1 MESSLKNQA
10 DLRIGDIAALM
21 RHARKSASY
30 KPALLKA
37 LVRCCRQSDDLR
49 IPLDAIGREFTK
61 LYWNQTVVYHLR
73 QAASLSKES
82 MAVKLTRRTAQT
94 YKAHDLAELPA
105 RGRAKIDRQMSKLL
119 TVNVLSAFH
128 ASRPPGMPLLYRWEP
143 GQDHVVITPTAH
155 SFLKAQ
161 AAALELIANFYWAEF
176 LEGCNRLAP
185 RIVQKVSR
193 DGASRKSLQKYLNI
207 LRAESNVQCFYC
219 VAPLGDNL
227 ATAVDHVIPW
237 SFLLEDDLWD
247 LVLACTRCNSAK
259 SDWLPD
265 RAFIEKLLFRNREL
279 SRAGISLAIGEPEI
293 ERLYEAAISVEWPR
307 SWSP

>member
-1 MESSLKNQA
+1 VGNSLKNRA

-37 LVRCCRQSDDLR
+37 LVRCCRHSDDLR

-82 MAVKLTRRTAQT
+82 TAVKLIRKTAQK
-94 YKAHDLAELPA
+94 YKTRDLSRLPA
-105 RGRAKIDRQMSKLL
+105 VGRTKIDRQMSKLL
-119 TVNVLSAFH
+119 TINVLSAFH
-128 ASRPPGMPLLYRWEP
+128 SSRPPGMPPLYRWEP
-143 GQDHVVITPTAH
+143 GQDDVSVTPQNH

-193 DGASRKSLQKYLNI
+193 EGASRRSLQKYLRI
-207 LRAESNVQCFYC
+207 LREESKLQCFYC
-219 VAPLGDNL
+219 EAPVGENF
-227 ATAVDHVIPW
+227 AVTVDHVIPW

-247 LVLACTRCNSAK
+247 LVLACNRCNSAK

-265 RAFIEKLLFRNREL
+265 HVFIEKLLLRNRSL
-279 SRAGISLAIGEPEI
+279 SRDGISLAIGEPEI

>member
-1 MESSLKNQA
+1 MEIPLRNQTE
-10 DLRIGDIAALM
+10 LRIGDIAALM

-30 KPALLKA
+30 KPALLKT

-82 MAVKLTRRTAQT
+82 MAVKLIRRIAQT
-94 YKAHDLAELPA
+94 YKTRDLAELPA
-105 RGRAKIDRQMSKLL
+105 AGRAKIDHQMSKLL

-128 ASRPPGMPLLYRWEP
+128 ASRPSGMPLLYRWEP
-143 GQDHVVITPTAH
+143 GQDHVVITPEAH

-161 AAALELIANFYWAEF
+161 AAALELVANFYWAEF

-193 DGASRKSLQKYLNI
+193 DAASRKSLRKYLKI
-207 LRAESNVQCFYC
+207 LREESSLQCFYC
-219 VAPLGDNL
+219 ESPLGENL
-227 ATAVDHVIPW
+227 AIAVDHVIPW

-247 LVLACTRCNSAK
+247 LVLACNRCTSAK
-259 SDWLPD
+259 SNWLPD
-265 RAFIEKLLFRNREL
+265 HPFIEKLLSRNREL
-279 SRAGISLAIGEPEI
+279 SRTGISLAIGEPEI
-293 ERLYEAAISVEWPR
+293 QRLYEAAISVEWPR

>member
-1 MESSLKNQA
+1 MESSLKDQA
-10 DLRIGDIAALM
+10 DLRVGDIAALM
-21 RHARKSASY
+21 RHARKSATY

-37 LVRCCRQSDDLR
+37 LVRCCRQLDDLR

-82 MAVKLTRRTAQT
+82 TAVKLIRRTAQA
-94 YKAHDLAELPA
+94 YKAHDLAELPVA
-105 RGRAKIDRQMSKLL
+105 GRAKIDRRMSKLL

-128 ASRPPGMPLLYRWEP
+128 ASRPPGMPVLYRWEP
-143 GQDHVVITPTAH
+143 GQGHVGITPKAH
-155 SFLKAQ
+155 AFLKTQ

-193 DGASRKSLQKYLNI
+193 DGASRKSLQKYLKI
-207 LRAESNVQCFYC
+207 LREESNAQCFYC
-219 VAPLGDNL
+219 KAPLGEQR
-227 ATAVDHVIPW
+227 APTVDHVIPW

-265 RAFIEKLLFRNREL
+265 RAFIEKLLVRNRDL
-279 SRAGISLAIGEPEI
+279 SRGGVSLAIGEPEI
-293 ERLYEAAISVEWPR
+293 ERLYDAAISVEWPR

>member
-1 MESSLKNQA
+1 VESSLKDQA
-10 DLRIGDIAALM
+10 ELRIGDIAALM

-37 LVRCCRQSDDLR
+37 LVRCCRQSNDLR

-82 MAVKLTRRTAQT
+82 TAVKLIRRTAQA
-94 YKAHDLAELPA
+94 YKAHDLAELPTV
-105 RGRAKIDRQMSKLL
+105 GRAKIDRQMSKLL

-128 ASRPPGMPLLYRWEP
+128 SSRPPGMPLLYRWESR
-143 GQDHVVITPTAH
+143 QDHVVITPTAL

-161 AAALELIANFYWAEF
+161 AAALELVANFYWAEF

-193 DGASRKSLQKYLNI
+193 DGASRKSLQKYLKI
-207 LRAESNVQCFYC
+207 LREESNLQCFYC
-219 VAPLGDNL
+219 EAPLGESL

-247 LVLACTRCNSAK
+247 LVLACNRCNSAK

-265 RAFIEKLLFRNREL
+265 HAFIEKLLFRNREL

-293 ERLYEAAISVEWPR
+293 QRLYEAAISVEWPR

>member
-1 MESSLKNQA
+1 MERPLNDQA

-37 LVRCCRQSDDLR
+37 LVRCCRESDDLH
-49 IPLDAIGREFTK
+49 ISLDGIGREFTR

-73 QAASLSKES
+73 QAVALSKES
-82 MAVKLTRRTAQT
+82 TAVKLIRKTAKE

-105 RGRAKIDRQMSKLL
+105 AGRAKIDRQMSKLL

-128 ASRPPGMPLLYRWEP
+128 ASRPPGVPQLYRWEP
-143 GQDHVVITPTAH
+143 GQDHVVITPQANA
-155 SFLKAQ
+155 FLKSQ
-161 AAALELIANFYWAEF
+161 ASALELVANFYWAEF

-193 DGASRKSLQKYLNI
+193 DGASRKSLQRYLKI
-207 LRAESNVQCFYC
+207 LREESNVQCFYC
-219 VAPLGDNL
+219 EAPLGEQR
-227 ATAVDHVIPW
+227 APTVDHVIPW

-247 LVLACTRCNSAK
+247 LVLACSACNSAK

-265 RAFIEKLLFRNREL
+265 HAFIEKLLLRNQTL

>member
-1 MESSLKNQA
+1 VENPLKDQA
-10 DLRIGDIAALM
+10 DLRIGDVAGLM

-37 LVRCCRQSDDLR
+37 LVRCCGQSDDLH
-49 IPLDAIGREFTK
+49 ISLHSIGREFTK

-82 MAVKLTRRTAQT
+82 MAVKLIRRIAQA

-105 RGRAKIDRQMSKLL
+105 GGRAKIDHQMSRLL

-128 ASRPPGMPLLYRWEP
+128 ASRPPGMPPLFRWEP
-143 GQDHVVITPTAH
+143 GQDYVAITPKAH
-155 SFLKAQ
+155 AFLRTQ
-161 AAALELIANFYWAEF
+161 TAALELVANFYWAEF

-193 DGASRKSLQKYLNI
+193 DGASRKSLQKYLKI
-207 LRAESNVQCFYC
+207 LSEESNLECFYC
-219 VAPLGDNL
+219 EAPLGEQR
-227 ATAVDHVIPW
+227 APTVDHVIPW

-247 LVLACTRCNSAK
+247 LVLACARCNSGK

-265 RAFIEKLLFRNREL
+265 HAFIEKLRVRNRDL
-279 SRAGISLAIGEPEI
+279 SRDGISLAIGEPEL

>member
-1 MESSLKNQA
+1 MEGPLKDQA
-10 DLRIGDIAALM
+10 ELRIGDIAALM

-49 IPLDAIGREFTK
+49 IPLDAVGREFTK

-82 MAVKLTRRTAQT
+82 TAVKLIRRTAQA
-94 YKAHDLAELPA
+94 YKARDLAELPA
-105 RGRAKIDRQMSKLL
+105 AGRAKIDGQMSKLL

-128 ASRPPGMPLLYRWEP
+128 ASRPPEMPLLYRWEP
-143 GQDHVVITPTAH
+143 GQGHVTIASTAH

-161 AAALELIANFYWAEF
+161 AAALELVANFYWAEF

-193 DGASRKSLQKYLNI
+193 DGASRKSLQKYLKI
-207 LRAESNVQCFYC
+207 LREESSLQCFYC
-219 VAPLGDNL
+219 EVPLGENL
-227 ATAVDHVIPW
+227 ATIVDHVVPW

-247 LVLACTRCNSAK
+247 LVLACSRCNSAK

-265 RAFIEKLLFRNREL
+265 HAFIEKLLLRNRDL
-279 SRAGISLAIGEPEI
+279 SRDGISLGISEPEI

>member
-1 MESSLKNQA
+1 
-10 DLRIGDIAALM
+10 M

-37 LVRCCRQSDDLR
+37 LVRCCRQSDNLH

-82 MAVKLTRRTAQT
+82 TAVKLIRRTAQA
-94 YKAHDLAELPA
+94 YKAHDLAELPTA
-105 RGRAKIDRQMSKLL
+105 GRAKIDGQMSKLL

-128 ASRPPGMPLLYRWEP
+128 ASRPPAMPLLYRWKP
-143 GQDHVVITPTAH
+143 GQDHVAITPQAH
-155 SFLKAQ
+155 SFLETQ
-161 AAALELIANFYWAEF
+161 ALALELIANFYWAEF

-193 DGASRKSLQKYLNI
+193 DGASRKSLQKYLKI
-207 LRAESNVQCFYC
+207 LRDESNVQCFYC
-219 VAPLGDNL
+219 EAPLGEQR
-227 ATAVDHVIPW
+227 APTVDHVIPW

-247 LVLACTRCNSAK
+247 LVLACNACNSAK
-259 SDWLPD
+259 SDWLPE

-307 SWSP
+307 SWSQ